1 MKMMMKMM
9 KKKLMKMMLFVSFLL
24 LLSHFS
30 ASFPLKGCV
39 CEPAGNTT
47 NTTRL
52 INMLQIIRNKDR
64 SWVNLTCVC
73 LHDCGRVVQ
82 LDVSDSVIQVKESE
96 GEILEDECVKL
107 VKDLS
112 VMEEPGEVPVLSV
125 VIPLVGASV
134 FISLLLLS
142 LSVINK
148 QGSQVGGVLGSLI
161 HYPPHSLENTMKQ
174 ESLLRPETKTLI

>member
-1 MKMMMKMM
+1 MKMM
-9 KKKLMKMMLFVSFLL
+9 KKMMLFVSFLL

-30 ASFPLKGCV
+30 ATFPTKGCV
-39 CEPAGNTT
+39 CEPAGNTI
-47 NTTRL
+47 NATRL
-52 INMLQIIRNKDR
+52 LIIKNKD
-64 SWVNLTCVC
+64 L
-73 LHDCGRVVQ
+73 
-82 LDVSDSVIQVKESE
+82 
-96 GEILEDECVKL
+96 
-107 VKDLS
+107 KDLS
-112 VMEEPGEVPVLSV
+112 VMEEPREVPVLSV